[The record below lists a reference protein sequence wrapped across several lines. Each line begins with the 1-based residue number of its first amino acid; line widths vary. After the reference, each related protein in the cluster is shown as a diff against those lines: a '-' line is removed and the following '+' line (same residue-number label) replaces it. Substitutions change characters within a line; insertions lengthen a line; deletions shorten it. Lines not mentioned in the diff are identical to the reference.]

1 MVTIYITKTN
11 TLKPFSYSAGS
22 LLSEKRWKGHESL
35 LYDLFER
42 ISSYKQALMV
52 LVRARVKIC
61 GGRILMRLITTKGI
75 FNSKQSSLKSQ
86 QGREI
91 TSHILEPR
99 DVQCNDLSVISTD
112 RSDYILIVSSHYKN
126 PITC

>member
-1 MVTIYITKTN
+1 
-11 TLKPFSYSAGS
+11 
-22 LLSEKRWKGHESL
+22 
-35 LYDLFER
+35 
-42 ISSYKQALMV
+42 
-52 LVRARVKIC
+52 
-61 GGRILMRLITTKGI
+61 MRLMTTKGI
-75 FNSKQSSLKSQ
+75 FNSTQSSLKSQ

>member
-1 MVTIYITKTN
+1 
-11 TLKPFSYSAGS
+11 
-22 LLSEKRWKGHESL
+22 
-35 LYDLFER
+35 
-42 ISSYKQALMV
+42 
-52 LVRARVKIC
+52 
-61 GGRILMRLITTKGI
+61 MRLITTKGI

-112 RSDYILIVSSHYKN
+112 RSDYILIVSSHDKN